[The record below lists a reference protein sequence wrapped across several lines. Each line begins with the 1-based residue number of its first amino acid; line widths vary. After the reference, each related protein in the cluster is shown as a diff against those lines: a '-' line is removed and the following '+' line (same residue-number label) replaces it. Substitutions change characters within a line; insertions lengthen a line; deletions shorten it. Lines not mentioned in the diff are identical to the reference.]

1 MNVSKSSQFQRE
13 LKKLQKKYRT
23 LFEDLEILEKL
34 IQKFPLG
41 DDSRHCNELK
51 KTETQ
56 CICKR
61 RMMCRAVK
69 GSEFRGIYYYDGS
82 QIELM
87 CLEIYYKG
95 SKTTE
100 DQKRIEKI
108 WKEKTGE

>member
-1 MNVSKSSQFQRE
+1 MKISKSSQFQRE
-13 LKKLQKKYRT
+13 FKKLQKKYRT
-23 LFEDLEILEKL
+23 LPSDLKILEKL

-41 DDSRHCNELK
+41 DDSRHCNELRK
-51 KTETQ
+51 IGAL

-69 GSEFRGIYYYDGS
+69 GSEFRVIYYYDGI

-87 CLEIYYKG
+87 YLEIYYKEN
-95 SKTTE
+95 KERE
-100 DQKRIEKI
+100 DQQRIEKI